1 MSSLYDIIVSQIQFE
16 LDKEIKLL
24 EKHKLIEMDILEQL
38 IIEEK
43 LKIKYALK
51 HPKSFIEALR
61 PNQTK
66 FTLDIQELKYI
77 EPIFNILKQFEERLI
92 LLENKLSNNNKLTI
106 I

>member
-1 MSSLYDIIVSQIQFE
+1 MATNNKEKLAQYIKGWLQA
-16 LDKEIKLL
+16 DKEIKLL

-61 PNQTK
+61 PTQTY

-77 EPIFNILKQFEERLI
+77 EPIFNILKQFFG
-92 LLENKLSNNNKLTI
+92 
-106 I
+106 